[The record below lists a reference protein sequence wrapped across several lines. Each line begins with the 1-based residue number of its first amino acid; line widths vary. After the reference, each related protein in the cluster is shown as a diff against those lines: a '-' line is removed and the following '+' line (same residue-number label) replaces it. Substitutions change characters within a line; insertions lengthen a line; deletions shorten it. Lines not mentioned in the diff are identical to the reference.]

1 MGGKT
6 FRDPGGHGRDAEKG
20 SAICDLDE
28 RRRAIDR
35 FVTILAAWLLLA
47 VVPPSAEGAQDVL
60 GSAPPL
66 KFVTFNLFHGGV
78 FSGLRG
84 NAKDLDRRLEMAAEE
99 LRHLGVDVVGLQE
112 ASTGRG
118 RGNVAARLAAQLGF
132 HHVYA
137 PASSR
142 FFGNN
147 GVDRVIAFL
156 LNFTEGPAIVSR
168 FPITGWEIYN
178 LPRCDRFMDSR
189 VVLAATLQTPH
200 GPLRV
205 FSTHTRGDP
214 CQTGRVAEL
223 VRNGRGPSPSVLLGD
238 LNAVEGS
245 AAIAALTGDAGFVD
259 AYRTA
264 NPTLPG
270 PTVWQRIEE
279 PTPTVWG
286 RVDYIFVVPGA
297 EYAGKVLSSRVVL
310 DAPRQLGD
318 GKVLWPSDHY
328 GVLAEL
334 ELFPPPARRP

>member
-1 MGGKT
+1 MA
-6 FRDPGGHGRDAEKG
+6 RLIIA
-20 SAICDLDE
+20 
-28 RRRAIDR
+28 
-35 FVTILAAWLLLA
+35 FVTCLLFTSLARGAGLG
-47 VVPPSAEGAQDVL
+47 PPL

-66 KFVTFNLFHGGV
+66 KFVTFNVFHGGV
-78 FSGLRG
+78 LSGLGGDVR
-84 NAKDLDRRLEMAAEE
+84 DLDRRLEMAAEE
-99 LRHLGVDVVGLQE
+99 LRRLGVDVVGLQE

-118 RGNVAARLAAQLGF
+118 RGSVAARLAAQLGF

-147 GVDRVIAFL
+147 GLDRVIAFL

-168 FPITGWEIYN
+168 FPIIDWQVDD
-178 LPRCDRFMDSR
+178 LPRCGRFMDSR
-189 VVLAATLQTPH
+189 VLLSATLQTPW

-214 CQTGRVAEL
+214 CQTRRVAEL
-223 VRNGRGPSPSVLLGD
+223 IQNGRGSLPSVLLGD
-238 LNAVEGS
+238 LNAAEGS
-245 AAIAALTGDAGFVD
+245 AATAALTADAGFVD

-279 PTPTVWG
+279 PTPTVMR
-286 RVDYIFVVPGA
+286 RVDYVFLVPGT
-297 EYAGKVLSSRVVL
+297 EFGGMVLSSRVVL
-310 DAPRQLGD
+310 DTPRHLPD

-328 GVLAEL
+328 GVLAEV
-334 ELFPPPARRP
+334 EIFPPPAGKH

>member
-1 MGGKT
+1 MGWLT
-6 FRDPGGHGRDAEKG
+6 FTDPGGLGRDFERG
-20 SAICDLDE
+20 SAICDLNE
-28 RRRAIDR
+28 RSRTIDR
-35 FVTILAAWLLLA
+35 FVIILAAWLLLA
-47 VVPPSAEGAQDVL
+47 AVPPSAEGAR
-60 GSAPPL
+60 GIPGSSAPL
-66 KFVTFNLFHGGV
+66 RFVTFNLFHGGV
-78 FSGLRG
+78 FSGLTG

-99 LRHLGVDVVGLQE
+99 LRRLGADVVGLQE

-147 GVDRVIAFL
+147 GVDRIIAFL
-156 LNFTEGPAIVSR
+156 LNFAEGPAIVSR
-168 FPITGWEIYN
+168 FPITGWETYD
-178 LPRCDRFMDSR
+178 LPRCSRFMDSR
-189 VVLAATLQTPH
+189 VLLAATLQTPR

-205 FSTHTRGDP
+205 FSTHTRGD
-214 CQTGRVAEL
+214 
-223 VRNGRGPSPSVLLGD
+223 
-238 LNAVEGS
+238 
-245 AAIAALTGDAGFVD
+245 
-259 AYRTA
+259 AYRAA

-279 PTPTVWG
+279 PTPTVWR

-297 EYAGKVLSSRVVL
+297 EFAGKVLSSRVIL

-334 ELFPPPARRP
+334 EVFPPPAGKH

>member
-1 MGGKT
+1 MGWLT
-6 FRDPGGHGRDAEKG
+6 FTDPGGLWRDLERG
-20 SAICDLDE
+20 SAICDLNE
-28 RRRAIDR
+28 RSRTIDR

-47 VVPPSAEGAQDVL
+47 AVPPSAEGAQ
-60 GSAPPL
+60 GNPGSSAPL
-66 KFVTFNLFHGGV
+66 RFVTFNLFHGGV
-78 FSGLRG
+78 FSGFG
-84 NAKDLDRRLEMAAEE
+84 GDAKDLDGRLEMAAEE
-99 LRHLGVDVVGLQE
+99 LRRLSVDVVGLQE

-118 RGNVAARLAAQLGF
+118 RGSVAARLAAQLGF
-132 HHVYA
+132 HHVFA

-168 FPITGWEIYN
+168 FPITGWEIHD
-178 LPRCDRFMDSR
+178 LPRCNRFMDSR
-189 VVLAATLQTPH
+189 VLLAATLQTPR

-214 CQTGRVAEL
+214 CQTRRVAEL
-223 VRNGRGPSPSVLLGD
+223 VRNGRGPMPSVLLGD

-245 AAIAALTGDAGFVD
+245 AAIAALTEDAGFVD
-259 AYRTA
+259 AFRTA

-270 PTVWQRIEE
+270 STVWQRIEE
-279 PTPTVWG
+279 PTPTVWR

-297 EYAGKVLSSRVVL
+297 EFAGKVLSSRVVL
-310 DAPRQLGD
+310 DTPRHLPD

-328 GVLAEL
+328 GVLADL
-334 ELFPPPARRP
+334 EVFPLPAGKQ

>member
-1 MGGKT
+1 MV
-6 FRDPGGHGRDAEKG
+6 
-20 SAICDLDE
+20 
-28 RRRAIDR
+28 R
-35 FVTILAAWLLLA
+35 FIIALATCLLFTPLAWGA
-47 VVPPSAEGAQDVL
+47 GTEGPP

-66 KFVTFNLFHGGV
+66 KFVTFNLFHGGA
-78 FSGLRG
+78 FSGLSG
-84 NAKDLDRRLEMAAEE
+84 DAKDLDGRLEMAAGE
-99 LRHLGVDVVGLQE
+99 LRRLGVDVVGVQE

-147 GVDRVIAFL
+147 GVDRIIAFL
-156 LNFTEGPAIVSR
+156 LNFTEGPAVVSR
-168 FPITGWEIYN
+168 FPITRWEVHD
-178 LPRCDRFMDSR
+178 LPRCGRFFDSR
-189 VVLAATLQTPH
+189 VLLAASLQTPW

-214 CQTGRVAEL
+214 CQTRRVAEL
-223 VRNGRGPSPSVLLGD
+223 VRNGRGSLPSVLLGD
-238 LNAVEGS
+238 LNAAEGS
-245 AAIAALTGDAGFVD
+245 AAIAALTEDAGFVD

-279 PTPTVWG
+279 PAPTVWR
-286 RVDYIFVVPGA
+286 RVDYVFLAPGT
-297 EYAGKVLSSRVVL
+297 EFPGTVLSSRVVL
-310 DAPRQLGD
+310 DTPRHLPD
-318 GKVLWPSDHY
+318 GKILWPSDHY

-334 ELFPPPARRP
+334 EVFPTAAGKQ

>member
-1 MGGKT
+1 M
-6 FRDPGGHGRDAEKG
+6 A
-20 SAICDLDE
+20 
-28 RRRAIDR
+28 R
-35 FVTILAAWLLLA
+35 FIIALATYLLFTALTWGA
-47 VVPPSAEGAQDVL
+47 GTEGPP

-78 FSGLRG
+78 FSGLG
-84 NAKDLDRRLEMAAEE
+84 GDAKDPDGRLEMAAGE
-99 LRHLGVDVVGLQE
+99 LRRLGVDVVGLQE

-118 RGNVAARLAAQLGF
+118 RGSVAARLAAQLGF

-147 GVDRVIAFL
+147 GFDRVIAFL
-156 LNFTEGPAIVSR
+156 LNFTEGPAILSR
-168 FPITGWEIYN
+168 FPIIDWQVDD
-178 LPRCDRFMDSR
+178 LPRCGRFMDSR
-189 VVLAATLQTPH
+189 VLLAATLQTPW

-214 CQTGRVAEL
+214 CQTRRVAEL
-223 VRNGRGPSPSVLLGD
+223 IRNGRGSLPSVLLGD
-238 LNAVEGS
+238 LNAAEGS
-245 AAIAALTGDAGFVD
+245 AAIAALTEDAGFVD

-279 PTPTVWG
+279 PTPTVMR
-286 RVDYIFVVPGA
+286 RVDYVFLAPGTGF
-297 EYAGKVLSSRVVL
+297 AGKVLSSRVIL
-310 DAPRQLGD
+310 DAPRQVGD

-334 ELFPPPARRP
+334 EVFPPAPNQQ

>member
-1 MGGKT
+1 M
-6 FRDPGGHGRDAEKG
+6 A
-20 SAICDLDE
+20 
-28 RRRAIDR
+28 R
-35 FVTILAAWLLLA
+35 FIIALATCLLFTPLAWGA
-47 VVPPSAEGAQDVL
+47 GTEGPP

-66 KFVTFNLFHGGV
+66 TFVTFNLFHGGV
-78 FSGLRG
+78 HSGLG
-84 NAKDLDRRLEMAAEE
+84 GDAKDLDGRLEMAGAE
-99 LRHLGVDVVGLQE
+99 LRRLGVDVVGLQE

-147 GVDRVIAFL
+147 GFDRVIAFL
-156 LNFTEGPAIVSR
+156 LNFTEGPAILSR
-168 FPITGWEIYN
+168 FPITGWEIHD
-178 LPRCDRFMDSR
+178 LPRCGRLMESR
-189 VVLAATLQTPH
+189 VLLAATLQTPG

-214 CQTGRVAEL
+214 CQTRRVAEL
-223 VRNGRGPSPSVLLGD
+223 VRNGRGPLPSVLLGD
-238 LNAVEGS
+238 LNAAEGS
-245 AAIAALTGDAGFVD
+245 AAIAALTEDAGFVD

-279 PTPTVWG
+279 PAPTVMR
-286 RVDYIFVVPGA
+286 RVDYVFVVPGT
-297 EYAGKVLSSRVVL
+297 EFAGKVLSSRVIL
-310 DAPRQLGD
+310 DAPRQVGD

-328 GVLAEL
+328 GVQAEV
-334 ELFPPPARRP
+334 EVFPPPANRQ

>member
-1 MGGKT
+1 M
-6 FRDPGGHGRDAEKG
+6 A
-20 SAICDLDE
+20 
-28 RRRAIDR
+28 R
-35 FVTILAAWLLLA
+35 FIIALATCLLFTPSVWGA
-47 VVPPSAEGAQDVL
+47 GTEGPP

-78 FSGLRG
+78 LSGLG
-84 NAKDLDRRLEMAAEE
+84 GVSKDLESRLEMAAEA
-99 LRHLGVDVVGLQE
+99 LGSLGVDVIGLQE
-112 ASTGRG
+112 ASSSRG
-118 RGNVAARLAAQLGF
+118 RGNVAERLASQLGF

-147 GVDRVIAFL
+147 GFDHVIALL

-168 FPITGWEIYN
+168 FPITRWEIHD
-178 LPRCDRFMDSR
+178 LPRCGRLFDSR
-189 VVLAATLQTPH
+189 VLLAATLQTPW

-214 CQTGRVAEL
+214 CQTRRVAEL
-223 VRNGRGPSPSVLLGD
+223 ARNGRGPLPAVLLGD
-238 LNAVEGS
+238 LNAAEDSV
-245 AAIAALTGDAGFVD
+245 AITALTGDAGFVD

-279 PTPTVWG
+279 PVPTVWR
-286 RVDYIFVVPGA
+286 RVDYVLVIPGTEFPGA
-297 EYAGKVLSSRVVL
+297 IRSSRVIL
-310 DAPRQLGD
+310 DAPRHLPD

-328 GVLAEL
+328 GVLAEV
-334 ELFPPPARRP
+334 EIFPSLPGRP

>member
-1 MGGKT
+1 MHD
-6 FRDPGGHGRDAEKG
+6 RRA
-20 SAICDLDE
+20 E
-28 RRRAIDR
+28 RRGRRRLRISIA
-35 FVTILAAWLLLA
+35 VWLLL
-47 VVPPSAEGAQDVL
+47 VPLSPSRAGSQD
-60 GSAPPL
+60 APEAGRPL

-78 FSGLRG
+78 FSGLG
-84 NAKDLDRRLEMAAEE
+84 GDAKDLGGRLQIAAEE
-99 LRHLGVDVVGLQE
+99 LRLLGVDVVGLQE

-142 FFGNN
+142 FFGNH

-156 LNFTEGPAIVSR
+156 LNFTEGPAVVSR
-168 FPITGWEIYN
+168 FPITGWQIHD
-178 LPRCDRFMDSR
+178 LPRCDRLMDSR
-189 VVLAATLQTPH
+189 VLLAADLLTPW

-205 FSTHTRGDP
+205 SSTHTRGDP
-214 CQTGRVAEL
+214 CQTRRVAEL
-223 VRNGRGPSPSVLLGD
+223 LRNGGGPLPSVLMAD
-238 LNAVEGS
+238 LNAAEGS
-245 AAIAALTGDAGFVD
+245 PAIAALTEGAGFVD

-279 PTPTVWG
+279 PAPTVWR
-286 RVDYIFVVPGA
+286 RVDYVFVVPGA
-297 EYAGKVLSSRVVL
+297 EVAGRVLSSRVVL
-310 DAPRQLGD
+310 DTPRPRPD

-334 ELFPPPARRP
+334 EVFPRLRSGTE

>member
-1 MGGKT
+1 MCLPSKP
-6 FRDPGGHGRDAEKG
+6 FR
-20 SAICDLDE
+20 ICHLGE
-28 RRRAIDR
+28 RRPAVDRLAISL
-35 FVTILAAWLLLA
+35 VAWCFLTWALPTA
-47 VVPPSAEGAQDVL
+47 SGAQATA

-78 FSGLRG
+78 FSGLSG
-84 NAKDLDRRLEMAAEE
+84 DAKDLDRRLEMAAEE
-99 LRHLGVDVVGLQE
+99 LRRLGVDVVGLQE

-118 RGNVAARLAAQLGF
+118 RGSVAARLAAQLGF
-132 HHVYA
+132 HHIYA

-168 FPITGWEIYN
+168 FPITGWEIHD

-189 VVLAATLQTPH
+189 VLLAASLQTPW

-214 CQTGRVAEL
+214 CQTRRVAEL
-223 VRNGRGPSPSVLLGD
+223 VRNGRGSLPSVLLGD
-238 LNAVEGS
+238 LNAVVGS
-245 AAIAALTGDAGFVD
+245 AAIAALTEDAGFVD

-279 PTPTVWG
+279 PTPTVWR
-286 RVDYIFVVPGA
+286 RVDYIFVVPGT
-297 EYAGKVLSSRVVL
+297 EFTGKVLSSRVIL
-310 DAPRQLGD
+310 DEPRQLKD

-328 GVLAEL
+328 GVLAEA
-334 ELFPPPARRP
+334 EIFPGSSSGKE

>member
-1 MGGKT
+1 MV
-6 FRDPGGHGRDAEKG
+6 
-20 SAICDLDE
+20 
-28 RRRAIDR
+28 R
-35 FVTILAAWLLLA
+35 FIIALATCLLFTPLAWGA
-47 VVPPSAEGAQDVL
+47 GTEGPP

-66 KFVTFNLFHGGV
+66 KFVTFNLFHGGA
-78 FSGLRG
+78 FSGLSG
-84 NAKDLDRRLEMAAEE
+84 DAKDLDGRLEMAAGE
-99 LRHLGVDVVGLQE
+99 LRRLGVDVVGVQE

-147 GVDRVIAFL
+147 GVDRIIAFL
-156 LNFTEGPAIVSR
+156 LNFTEGPAVVSR
-168 FPITGWEIYN
+168 FPITRWEVHD
-178 LPRCDRFMDSR
+178 LPRCGRFFDSR
-189 VVLAATLQTPH
+189 VLLAASLQTPW

-214 CQTGRVAEL
+214 CQTRRVAEL
-223 VRNGRGPSPSVLLGD
+223 VRNGRGSMPSVLLAD
-238 LNAVEGS
+238 LNAAEGS
-245 AAIAALTGDAGFVD
+245 AAIAALTEDAGFVD

-279 PTPTVWG
+279 PAPTVWR
-286 RVDYIFVVPGA
+286 RVDYVFLAPGT
-297 EYAGKVLSSRVVL
+297 EFPGTVLSSRVVL
-310 DAPRQLGD
+310 DTPRHLPD
-318 GKVLWPSDHY
+318 GKILWPSDHY

-334 ELFPPPARRP
+334 EVFPTPAGKQ

>member
-1 MGGKT
+1 MV
-6 FRDPGGHGRDAEKG
+6 
-20 SAICDLDE
+20 
-28 RRRAIDR
+28 R
-35 FVTILAAWLLLA
+35 FIIALATCLLFTPLAWGA
-47 VVPPSAEGAQDVL
+47 GTEGPP

-66 KFVTFNLFHGGV
+66 KFVTFNLFHGGA
-78 FSGLRG
+78 FSGLSG
-84 NAKDLDRRLEMAAEE
+84 DAKDLDGRLEMAAGE
-99 LRHLGVDVVGLQE
+99 LRRLGVDVVGVQE

-147 GVDRVIAFL
+147 GVDRIIAFL
-156 LNFTEGPAIVSR
+156 LNFTEGPAVVSR
-168 FPITGWEIYN
+168 FPITRWEVHD
-178 LPRCDRFMDSR
+178 LPRCGRFFDSR
-189 VVLAATLQTPH
+189 VLLAASLQTPW

-214 CQTGRVAEL
+214 CQTRRVAEL
-223 VRNGRGPSPSVLLGD
+223 VRNGRGSMPSVLLAD
-238 LNAVEGS
+238 LNAAEGS
-245 AAIAALTGDAGFVD
+245 AAIAALTEDAGFVD

-279 PTPTVWG
+279 PAPTVWR
-286 RVDYIFVVPGA
+286 RVDYVFLAPGT
-297 EYAGKVLSSRVVL
+297 EFPGTVLSGRVVL
-310 DAPRQLGD
+310 DTPRNLPD
-318 GKVLWPSDHY
+318 GKILWPSDHY

-334 ELFPPPARRP
+334 EVFPTPAGKQ

>member
-1 MGGKT
+1 MARFIPAFATCLVFTSLVWG
-6 FRDPGGHGRDAEKG
+6 AEAQG
-20 SAICDLDE
+20 
-28 RRRAIDR
+28 
-35 FVTILAAWLLLA
+35 
-47 VVPPSAEGAQDVL
+47 PP

-78 FSGLRG
+78 FSGLG
-84 NAKDLDRRLEMAAEE
+84 GDAKDPDGRLEMAAEE
-99 LRHLGVDVVGLQE
+99 LRRLGVDVVGVQE

-118 RGNVAARLAAQLGF
+118 RGSVAARLAAQLGF

-156 LNFTEGPAIVSR
+156 LNFTEGPAILSR
-168 FPITGWEIYN
+168 FPITGWEIHD
-178 LPRCDRFMDSR
+178 LPRCNRLMDSR
-189 VVLAATLQTPH
+189 VLLAATLQTPW

-214 CQTGRVAEL
+214 CQTRRVAEL

-238 LNAVEGS
+238 LNAAEGS
-245 AAIAALTGDAGFVD
+245 AAIAALTEDAGFVD

-279 PTPTVWG
+279 PTPTVMR
-286 RVDYIFVVPGA
+286 RVDYVFLAPGTGF
-297 EYAGKVLSSRVVL
+297 AGKVLSSRVIL
-310 DAPRQLGD
+310 DAPRQVGD

-334 ELFPPPARRP
+334 EVFPPAPNQQ